1 MPRQNQDAG
10 SHVRRITGVT
20 PISKGGTGASTPHEA
35 VVNLKGLHRADID
48 KVNGLAEVD
57 ENGLLKSEYFGNLD
71 IYIGPRIKGPKVL
84 YRGCMARFQVMNFAS
99 ELTIEVQV
107 KDLDKKDIHY
117 VAQGKHFAFHVPST
131 HSAADLT
138 VIVKYDGVTREI
150 TIPVEDA
157 SIGKPTIGTP
167 SGTVF
172 SSDAWVELSFPDFKG
187 ESYFDEFLPAGVTG
201 FRGNTFTTN
210 QDGTHIIEF
219 SSYSGRKLI
228 SIPATTSEIRIAGAL
243 KTSQGYA
250 YAKVDGVF
258 YPLGRVYDEI
268 SIKPKSSMVVEI
280 VTSEGEEVW
289 LASTRPVNGNQA
301 SASQV
306 YLEAILEISPY
317 QDGPWSD
324 AGSLTHRVTDALS
337 IPLKGLATG
346 ERFMRVKYRYT
357 AGSVTL
363 ESPYSDVVS
372 LKVDSTNPLELKL
385 TQAPYVNVTT
395 NFGRSVRLVEK
406 SDGDEVFVSA
416 TITASGAGIV
426 FRYLDNGVSLEYKE
440 SITLP
445 HEVTRVGDAGFGAKV
460 VLSSDGET
468 LYVSAPTATFSDVNG
483 TTGAVYVYRKI
494 NNRFVFVKRMM
505 DENRV
510 YPGYGRSIDICNGR
524 LFVLT
529 TATVTQKPVIYVY
542 DVTGEAGNAELLS
555 TYSIGTAGQV
565 NISDISAANGVDAVL
580 GKYPLMAVGAQKNP
594 STGEIL
600 PATFYGWLDTSNDQI
615 SGNMLYSTGAVALFG
630 QEVSNDKIYVSYLG
644 HDNADDKHHVLVQRY
659 EPESGLVSFNEYA
672 FNVADGDYSTAMIA
686 RKFPDFNIPIQG
698 LTKGSIAVSHDTR
711 VAYVGDEDSSVTI
724 STPTGNVVYTN
735 AGYVHRVQRS
745 IQPNEVPP
753 A

>member
-10 SHVRRITGVT
+10 SHVRKITGVT
-20 PISKGGTGASTPHEA
+20 PVSKGGTGASTPHEA

-48 KVNGLAEVD
+48 KANGLAEVD
-57 ENGLLKSEYFGNLD
+57 QNGLLKSEYFGNLD

-99 ELTIEVQV
+99 ELTVEVQV

-117 VAQGKHFAFHVPST
+117 VAQGKHFAFRVPSSYT
-131 HSAADLT
+131 ASDLT

-157 SIGKPTIGTP
+157 SIGKPTLGSP

-187 ESYFDEFLPAGVTG
+187 ESYFDEFLPSGVTG

-219 SSYSGRKLI
+219 SSYSGRKVI

-250 YAKVDGVF
+250 YVKVDGVF

-280 VTSEGEEVW
+280 VTSSGEEVW
-289 LASTRPVNGNQA
+289 LATTHPVNGNQA
-301 SASQV
+301 SSSQV
-306 YLEAILEISPY
+306 YLDAVLEISPY
-317 QDGPWSD
+317 VDGPWND
-324 AGSLTHRVTDALS
+324 AGTLTHRVSDSLS

-385 TQAPYVNVTT
+385 IQAPYVNVTT
-395 NFGRSVRLVEK
+395 NFGRSVRLVER
-406 SDGDEVFVSA
+406 DGNDEVFVSA
-416 TITASGAGIV
+416 TVAPSGAGIV
-426 FRYLDNGVSLEYKE
+426 FRYLDNGTTLEHKE
-440 SITLP
+440 AISLP
-445 HEVTRVGDAGFGAKV
+445 HETTRVGDAGFGAKV
-460 VLSSDGET
+460 VVSADGDT
-468 LYVSAPTATFSDVNG
+468 LYVAAPTATFSDVNG
-483 TTGAVYVYRKI
+483 TTGAVYVYRRI
-494 NNRFVFVKRMM
+494 NGRFVFVKRMM

-510 YPGYGRSIDICNGR
+510 YQGYGRSIDICNGR
-524 LFVLT
+524 LFVLMK
-529 TATVTQKPVIYVY
+529 ASVTQKPVIYVY
-542 DVTGEAGNAELLS
+542 DVTGEAGNAALLS